1 MRTRRIAAMTLGF
14 GLAMSWMLARTF
26 RRFAIRES
34 SMAPTLD
41 AGDWVIARKRRG
53 GVDRG
58 AIVIFTDPT
67 EPTRNLVKRV
77 IGLPGEQVGIERG
90 RVTIGGALLADRWA
104 SSMSGPDGTWS
115 IPSGHVWVLGDNRR
129 ESASDGR
136 RLGPTPL
143 ADIEWIVIG
152 RYHPTARIGTV
163 S

>member
-1 MRTRRIAAMTLGF
+1 MRTRRMALITLAVGV
-14 GLAMSWMLARTF
+14 ATSWLLARTF

-34 SMAPTLD
+34 SMAPTLE
-41 AGDWVIARKRRG
+41 AGDWVVARKRRG
-53 GVDRG
+53 DVERG

-67 EPTRNLVKRV
+67 EPGRNLVKRV

-104 SSMSGPDGTWS
+104 SSTSGPDGAWS
-115 IPSGHVWVLGDNRR
+115 VPFGHVWVLGDNRR
-129 ESASDGR
+129 VSALDGR

-143 ADIEWIVIG
+143 EGIEWVVVG
-152 RYHPTARIGTV
+152 RYHPTARIGGV